1 MRHAALVC
9 LLAFVVLAGM
19 PAPAS
24 PEQPTGTDIS
34 RSEPPPPGPG
44 WEGRLLYDLQTFD
57 EGRDDWHTYGIAIY
71 RRLPRASIGLEVLR
85 AHRFDEQDEAIALD
99 ATVRLWRM
107 AYGNVRFQGVIDAD
121 VLPRTDA
128 MVELYQGVG
137 AGWEASVGYRNLDVP
152 ESMVH
157 VATAGIA
164 KYIGDDWYLRQ
175 RTTFSVTEGDLDV
188 FFSGA
193 VRRYLAVPD
202 DWIQLDAGIGR
213 EVIDVAAGPTV
224 ESRTV
229 QTIGVRFQKFFIPR
243 LGIAIAGSYRDE
255 RGGPSS
261 LGTSIQLMTRW

>member
-175 RTTFSVTEGDLDV
+175 RTTFSVTQASAVKSSTSRPDRRSRAGR
-188 FFSGA
+188 FRRSASGSRSSSSRGWA
-193 VRRYLAVPD
+193 SRS
-202 DWIQLDAGIGR
+202 R
-213 EVIDVAAGPTV
+213 E
-224 ESRTV
+224 
-229 QTIGVRFQKFFIPR
+229 
-243 LGIAIAGSYRDE
+243 AIATNVAGHRAS
-255 RGGPSS
+255 GLPSS
-261 LGTSIQLMTRW
+261 